1 MDLASRIKQ
10 IIEYKGISVRKFCR
24 ETGLSNGF
32 LDRVKD
38 IGVSKLNKILST
50 YNEINP
56 LWLLNGEGDMLIPG
70 VTDRLKEDQE
80 KYNTSPGN
88 EDDFIYVPVVVQY
101 SEAGYLKGF
110 DDPEYIE
117 TMPKLLI
124 PKEFEKGNYMIFSIR
139 GDSLNNGNDNAL
151 CHGDKVLG
159 KELPKEFWSSKLQ
172 FNKYLFTL
180 VTNEGITTKQ
190 ITSHNV
196 TTGDIVC
203 HSWNDAPEHADFTI
217 NLFKDVKKLFYVKK
231 IVEKQIR
238 LE

>member
-80 KYNTSPGN
+80 KYNIKNSKFSSIELYWKVGATNWVPKTSLSIFAAN
-88 EDDFIYVPVVVQY
+88 
-101 SEAGYLKGF
+101 
-110 DDPEYIE
+110 DPC
-117 TMPKLLI
+117 
-124 PKEFEKGNYMIFSIR
+124 R
-139 GDSLNNGNDNAL
+139 
-151 CHGDKVLG
+151 
-159 KELPKEFWSSKLQ
+159 
-172 FNKYLFTL
+172 
-180 VTNEGITTKQ
+180 
-190 ITSHNV
+190 
-196 TTGDIVC
+196 
-203 HSWNDAPEHADFTI
+203 
-217 NLFKDVKKLFYVKK
+217 
-231 IVEKQIR
+231 
-238 LE
+238 